1 MIVTILSRLLAYY
14 NVRQLAYR
22 TISLIRRE
30 LDKQLTVMILVHD
43 ICTIV
48 RILPNTFL
56 GFLSINPSISQDIIV
71 QAQLQLAGVVT
82 AMLYYVYFAVSKTD
96 IL

>member
-1 MIVTILSRLLAYY
+1 
-14 NVRQLAYR
+14 VRQLAYR